1 MTPTDPRQ
9 LKNWRKPMLSPQT
22 HGVMAVRK
30 ITTQQSKCKSLSR
43 QGQTRS
49 TDYLSQRL
57 TAEEKE
63 RVRKIYYDAER
74 GEVNG
79 HYDVYPDPCEVMRV
93 IFGKDF
99 FKEGE

>member
-1 MTPTDPRQ
+1 MNKTIEEAAKRFADMKTTKQAGSSVERDKKALLMTQFFHYALEELP
-9 LKNWRKPMLSPQT
+9 LS
-22 HGVMAVRK
+22 
-30 ITTQQSKCKSLSR
+30 
-43 QGQTRS
+43 
-49 TDYLSQRL
+49 DRL

-99 FKEGE
+99 FKDEE

>member
-1 MTPTDPRQ
+1 MSKTIEEAAKDYAYGIGDSDWERMRLQDAFIDGINHIMQ
-9 LKNWRKPMLSPQT
+9 LPL
-22 HGVMAVRK
+22 
-30 ITTQQSKCKSLSR
+30 C
-43 QGQTRS
+43 
-49 TDYLSQRL
+49 DRL